1 MKRSS
6 GNCVAILCAVA
17 WAAAPLAAGAQDYPN
32 KPIRLIVPFAA
43 GGPMDIMSRAIG
55 DKLTAAWGQQVVVD
69 NRGGAGG
76 GIGAELTARA
86 TPDGH
91 TLITGHI
98 GTHAVNA
105 SLYAKLGYDPVKDFA
120 PVTLI
125 ATLPL
130 GLFVHHSVPAQTTR
144 ELIAL
149 ARAKP
154 AFINFATASSGGPT
168 HMAAEMLKSMAAINI
183 VHVPYKGNAAALN
196 ALVAGESQMMFSNL
210 LTGMPHARAGKLRA
224 IAVSSARRSP
234 QAPDLPTVAESAP
247 LPGYDITPWYGIL
260 APAGTP
266 RAVVMKLN
274 REIKRAVEAPDMQ
287 SRFIKQGVDL
297 VTSSPEE
304 FANLI
309 RSEIPKWRKVVKD
322 SGASV
327 G

>member
-1 MKRSS
+1 MNRASKCCA
-6 GNCVAILCAVA
+6 GILCGLA
-17 WAAAPLAAGAQDYPN
+17 WAAAPLAAGAQDYPS

-86 TPDGH
+86 APDGH
-91 TLITGHI
+91 TLITGHL
-98 GTHAVNA
+98 GTHAVNV
-105 SLYAKLGYDPVKDFA
+105 SLYSKLNYDPIKDFA

-130 GLFVHHSVPAQTTR
+130 GLFVHHSVPAQSAR

-149 ARAKP
+149 AKAKP
-154 AFINFATASSGGPT
+154 AQINFATASSGGPT
-168 HMAAEMLKSMAAINI
+168 HMAAEMLKSMAGINI

-196 ALVAGESQMMFSNL
+196 ALIAGESQMMFSNL

-224 IAVSSARRSP
+224 IAVSSAKRSP
-234 QAPDLPTVAESAP
+234 QAPDLPTVAESVP
-247 LPGYDITPWYGIL
+247 LRGYDITPWYGIL

-266 RAVVMKLN
+266 RAIVMKLN
-274 REIKRAVEAPDMQ
+274 REIKLAIEAPDMQ

-304 FANLI
+304 FSNLI
-309 RSEIPKWRKVVKD
+309 RTEIPKWRKVVKD